1 MRERKQERERESWP
15 LAGPECTSYLLIRLF
30 YFCRSPASFVLWNFT
45 RKASF
50 SFLLLL
56 ETSNSLDPRGQW
68 ANAMG
73 PTSASFSGSSK
84 GWRIQF
90 NSQQNHNGSMIHG
103 DFVGCLRGVAV
114 WYRKIL
120 FWSDKPWVHYL
131 IHYLFVRDLGGFW
144 CFWTPKSS
152 LWSRSFASSQDPANC
167 RGLAYR
173 GWLQEMRTRVLVV
186 RLRSR
191 VMLIMSH
198 FDLEI
203 SRHACWYHLD

>member
-152 LWSRSFASSQDPANC
+152 LWSRSFASSQLPHRTPRTAGAWRTEAGC
-167 RGLAYR
+167 KRCGL
-173 GWLQEMRTRVLVV
+173 E
-186 RLRSR
+186 
-191 VMLIMSH
+191 
-198 FDLEI
+198 
-203 SRHACWYHLD
+203 CW